1 MAREYNESVLAVFS
15 ILGIELNELPEWT
28 CCGASSGHNTDYWL
42 SHALSGRNLAIAEKQ
57 RLDMAVA
64 CPACYLRLNDT
75 RNEFKT
81 QARLRERLPSLIDLP
96 YEANCE
102 VRHILD
108 IIYNSVGLE
117 AVKEKVTRPLADF
130 KVVAYYGCYLV
141 RPPALTG
148 FDDPENP
155 QTMDSLLKALGAEVP
170 DWRGKV
176 ECCGGSLSFTER
188 NTVLRLTAGIVEAAR
203 EVEAEAIVTAC
214 PMCQINLETRQSLK
228 NPLPIFYFTELMAI
242 ALGLKTESW
251 LKRHLISPLNVM
263 RKHRLL

>member
-1 MAREYNESVLAVFS
+1 MAF
-15 ILGIELNELPEWT
+15 ILFDIQSGISGDMTVAAALDLGVRQKDFKAELKKLNLNFT
-28 CCGASSGHNTDYWL
+28 VKTGKTRKGGIRAST
-42 SHALSGRNLAIAEKQ
+42 
-57 RLDMAVA
+57 
-64 CPACYLRLNDT
+64 
-75 RNEFKT
+75 FKVSYPR
-81 QARLRERLPSLIDLP
+81 QKAHRHL
-96 YEANCE
+96 
-102 VRHILD
+102 RHILD